1 MNAKVF
7 TALASAI
14 VIALAPPPAHAFY
27 LIQIEQVIGG
37 VSGDT
42 SAQAIQLRLRF
53 PDTKLEWARLRAW
66 DSAGENPI
74 LLVDFDRNLANGSLG
89 AHVLITSPNFAD
101 YTEVSL
107 SRDFELTN
115 LIPPSYLAA
124 GRITYEYDFDGPEG
138 PIIFWSLSF
147 GGAAYT
153 GPTEGESYNDADGE
167 FGPPFDGPCPSDSGQ
182 ALRFQGS
189 AMDLSTTNADDYA
202 LTAGPAVF
210 INNAGMV
217 FRVVPSVPTL
227 SQWGLVVMALLILG
241 AGTVML
247 ARRRPVV

>member
-7 TALASAI
+7 AALASAI
-14 VIALAPPPAHAFY
+14 GIALTPPPAHAFY
-27 LIQIEQVIGG
+27 LMQIEQVIGG

-101 YTEVSL
+101 YTDVRL

-124 GRITYEYDFDGPEG
+124 GRITYEDDDGV
-138 PIIFWSLSF
+138 IYWSLSY
-147 GGAAYT
+147 GGTAYT
-153 GPTEGESYNDADGE
+153 GPTTGSSWNDVDGD

-189 AMDLSTTNADDYA
+189 SVDPSTTNADDYA

-210 INNAGMV
+210 MNNAGMV
-217 FRVVPSVPTL
+217 FRVVPTVPTL
-227 SQWGLVVMALLILG
+227 SQWGLVVMALLILS